1 MLDFSFGELAL
12 IGAVALVVL
21 GPERLPKVARTAGE
35 WAGRAQRYVSQV
47 KSDIN
52 REMEIA
58 ELKRLQEQARNM
70 AASVESQVSGAV
82 GSLEKDFNQAASSLE
97 QATQSD
103 ASSSASAAVETVDAG
118 ASATDQLNSAA
129 SAYGWDS
136 SPSWERKVFPK
147 RYKAGPSV
155 DELAEELARIRRQLA
170 MPDAATSGHR
180 NKFAPRAR
188 SNRPRIRR

>member
-47 KSDIN
+47 KTDIN

-58 ELKRLQEQARNM
+58 ELKRLQEQARSM
-70 AASVESQVSGAV
+70 AASVEAQVSGTV
-82 GSLEKDFNQAASSLE
+82 NSLQTDFDKAAASLE
-97 QATQSD
+97 QSGQS
-103 ASSSASAAVETVDAG
+103 G
-118 ASATDQLNSAA
+118 ASPAAEASPVEQLNSAA
-129 SAYGWDS
+129 QDYGWDS
-136 SPSWERKVFPK
+136 TPSWERKTFPR

-170 MPDAATSGHR
+170 MPESTPAGSR